1 MRATIIFSLAA
12 MVLAATAAAGQPAR
26 HPAPAPA
33 PRPPTCAHGSRL
45 AQVGACTAPKPW
57 RCEPCPAGV
66 RTLRIVD
73 KCGAP
78 IEFCRRPR
86 PS

>member
-1 MRATIIFSLAA
+1 MRAGIVTA
-12 MVLAATAAAGQPAR
+12 MLLVATAAAGQPA
-26 HPAPAPA
+26 HHAAPAP
-33 PRPPTCAHGSRL
+33 PRPPKCAYGSRL
-45 AQVGACTAPKPW
+45 VQQGACAAPQPW

-66 RTLRIVD
+66 RILRITD

-86 PS
+86 SS